1 MVTPFLSTIHPYCL
15 LLLKSFKL
23 GMGAPSSIE
32 SHSVSISPAVLSG
45 HVMHTT
51 HTQAFLHL
59 QVLLWGGE
67 PGEPVLTVLFPWA
80 SYVGLGVRLQ
90 VIPTVYISQGV
101 LCLNQVSVGW

>member
-1 MVTPFLSTIHPYCL
+1 MLRNSETPWETPLQLPAGRAPKMEAFKWGPFSLCAPRKL
-15 LLLKSFKL
+15 LV
-23 GMGAPSSIE
+23 
-32 SHSVSISPAVLSG
+32 SVRP
-45 HVMHTT
+45 
-51 HTQAFLHL
+51 
-59 QVLLWGGE
+59 GGE